1 MTEPRM
7 DDKRIAEALERCE
20 SLVAKAHTTTEDIT
34 TDDAVSFTQFAI
46 DELRDALHDLQD
58 ARKRVAE
65 LEGALEVAQFEVVEL
80 VWVTDSAG
88 RTNRLIVLDRKI
100 REAQAALEGK

>member
-1 MTEPRM
+1 MTERM
-7 DDKRIAEALERCE
+7 DNKRIAEALSGCRQKREDNTHWDEQDRGNLSSPLNVLE
-20 SLVAKAHTTTEDIT
+20 TEH
-34 TDDAVSFTQFAI
+34 
-46 DELRDALHDLQD
+46 ALHDLQD